1 MLAFKVF
8 SQSYFIFVV
17 GFENYTLITH
27 DIKNTPKL
35 SNQHDSSPYKVNR
48 IYYLDKASYHGTDIY
63 YFHYYVT

>member
-48 IYYLDKASYHGTDIY
+48 IPNKASYHGTDIY